1 MQDALQDTRTH
12 LQQGKAAQVEVAAL
26 RETAAHQDQQHKTL
40 AAHHQ
45 QLLAQH
51 QQLQE
56 TALALQAKLAAA
68 DAVAAADAFLNG
80 RLIPSLALQ
89 LAAVATTVQQQPQAA
104 GAFCMSSAVQ
114 EDHKGMHG

>member
-12 LQQGKAAQVEVAAL
+12 LQQGKAAKVEVAAL

-40 AAHHQ
+40 AAHHRE
-45 QLLAQH
+45 LLAQH

-68 DAVAAADAFLNG
+68 DAVAAADVFLNG
-80 RLIPSLALQ
+80 QLIPSLVLQ
-89 LAAVATTVQQQPQAA
+89 LVVAAAERLQAA
-104 GAFCMSSAVQ
+104 EESCMSSATE
-114 EDHKGMHG
+114 EDHKGMQG